1 MEKPLV
7 SIIMGVYNAEKT
19 IKRCIN
25 SILNQTYENWEFII
39 CNDGSSDGTL
49 NILNEY
55 QKTDSRIKVI
65 SNKSNK
71 KLAVSLNRCLKYAK
85 GKYIARMDADDE
97 SLPQRLEVEVDFL
110 ERHEQVD
117 LVGCNRIIFDEQ
129 GEYGIRKVKEYPT
142 RDILIRDT
150 PFAHPTIMMR
160 KTVYDALGGYRVGHK
175 NMRAEDLDL
184 WIRFFE
190 AGYKGYNI
198 QEVLY
203 RYHESRDDLY
213 KRSVKVAIHTMAAF
227 WYGYRVLNVPFH
239 KRIWVLKPLVAALI
253 PKWIM
258 EKYHRIR
265 LDKVQ

>member
-1 MEKPLV
+1 LK
-7 SIIMGVYNAEKT
+7 
-19 IKRCIN
+19 
-25 SILNQTYENWEFII
+25 
-39 CNDGSSDGTL
+39 
-49 NILNEY
+49 
-55 QKTDSRIKVI
+55 
-65 SNKSNK
+65 KSC
-71 KLAVSLNRCLKYAK
+71 SLL
-85 GKYIARMDADDE
+85 
-97 SLPQRLEVEVDFL
+97 
-110 ERHEQVD
+110 
-117 LVGCNRIIFDEQ
+117 
-129 GEYGIRKVKEYPT
+129 
-142 RDILIRDT
+142 DILRPASGRETLRRTPDGRRRHAGDAKQANPYRQTDRDT

-160 KTVYDALGGYRVGHK
+160 KKVYDALGGYRVGHK

-227 WYGYRVLNVPFH
+227 WYGYRVLNVPFY

-265 LDKVQ
+265 LDKV

>member
-1 MEKPLV
+1 MLRHGRQGQPFR
-7 SIIMGVYNAEKT
+7 AESEIPAT
-19 IKRCIN
+19 IVICRLCSHKRKKK
-25 SILNQTYENWEFII
+25 E
-39 CNDGSSDGTL
+39 
-49 NILNEY
+49 
-55 QKTDSRIKVI
+55 RI
-65 SNKSNK
+65 
-71 KLAVSLNRCLKYAK
+71 
-85 GKYIARMDADDE
+85 
-97 SLPQRLEVEVDFL
+97 
-110 ERHEQVD
+110 
-117 LVGCNRIIFDEQ
+117 EQ

-160 KTVYDALGGYRVGHK
+160 KKVYDALGGYRVGHK

-227 WYGYRVLNVPFH
+227 WYGYRVLNVPFY

-265 LDKVQ
+265 LDKV

>member
-1 MEKPLV
+1 MSVVGPRPLLV
-7 SIIMGVYNAEKT
+7 QYLPLYNEH
-19 IKRCIN
+19 
-25 SILNQTYENWEFII
+25 Q
-39 CNDGSSDGTL
+39 
-49 NILNEY
+49 
-55 QKTDSRIKVI
+55 
-65 SNKSNK
+65 
-71 KLAVSLNRCLKYAK
+71 
-85 GKYIARMDADDE
+85 AR
-97 SLPQRLEVEVDFL
+97 
-110 ERHEQVD
+110 RHEVRPGFTGYAQVHGRNAITWED
-117 LVGCNRIIFDEQ
+117 KFDKDVVNAGARIGRHCIINT
-129 GEYGIRKVKEYPT
+129 GA
-142 RDILIRDT
+142 DT

-160 KTVYDALGGYRVGHK
+160 KKVYDALGGYRVGHK

-227 WYGYRVLNVPFH
+227 WYGYRVLNVPFY

-265 LDKVQ
+265 LDKV